1 MMVNMNA
8 EKLTIDNIREQF
20 PALQREIKNKPVVF
34 FDGPGGTQVPSR
46 VIRAISSY
54 YRYYNSNTH
63 GQFKASRQTDHIIE
77 ASRNGVANL
86 LGSEGSHTISIGQN
100 MTSINFALS
109 RAFSRLFRPGDEV
122 LITQLDHEANRG
134 PWLTLREQGVKV
146 REVKLMPEGLL
157 DEDDMRQKV
166 NENTRLIAMG
176 MASNALGTVNNVKLG
191 RKLAYESGAL
201 FLLDAVHYVPHFT
214 LDVQELGVDLLLC
227 SSYKFYGPHLGF
239 LYTKPGILDS
249 LPVDRL
255 RTQEQYAPFR
265 IETGTLNHA
274 ALAGVNAA
282 IAFISALGT
291 GKTIRDKLV
300 DAMKKITLHEQR
312 LTKNLYSE
320 INGIKKLRI
329 VGPGLETAQ
338 RAPTISFVHEKVH
351 SDYICTVLAEQGISA
366 WNGHFYAIRAME
378 VLGLQEKG
386 GVTRI
391 GLSMYNNLAD
401 IERLIE
407 VLKKI

>member
-1 MMVNMNA
+1 MND
-8 EKLTIDNIREQF
+8 KKFTIDSIQEKF
-20 PALQREIKNKPVVF
+20 PALKRKIKNKPVVF
-34 FDGPGGTQVPSR
+34 FDGPGGTQIPSR
-46 VIRAISSY
+46 VISAISNY

-63 GQFKASRQTDHIIE
+63 GQFQASRQTDHIIE
-77 ASRNGVANL
+77 ASRKNMSDL
-86 LGSEGSHTISIGQN
+86 LGAEGSHTISIGQN

-109 RAFSRLFRPGDEV
+109 RALSRLFKPGDEV
-122 LITQLDHEANRG
+122 MITQLDHEANRG

-146 REVKLMPEGLL
+146 REVKLLPDGVL
-157 DEDDMRQKV
+157 DEEDMRQKV

-176 MASNALGTVNNVKLG
+176 MASNALGTVNNVKFG
-191 RKLAYESGAL
+191 RKLAYDAGAL
-201 FLLDAVHYVPHFT
+201 YLLDAVHFVPHFT
-214 LDVQELGVDLLLC
+214 VDVQELGVDLLLC

-239 LYTKPGILDS
+239 LYAKQGILDS

-255 RTQEQYAPFR
+255 RTQDQQAPFR

-282 IAFISALGT
+282 IAFISAMGD
-291 GKTIRDKLV
+291 GKTVRDKV
-300 DAMKKITLHEQR
+300 VSAMGKINAHEQE
-312 LTKNLYSE
+312 LAKILYSE

-329 VGPGLETAQ
+329 VGPGFETAQ

-351 SDYICTVLAEQGISA
+351 PDYICTVLAEQGISA

-391 GLSMYNNLAD
+391 GLSMYNTLAD